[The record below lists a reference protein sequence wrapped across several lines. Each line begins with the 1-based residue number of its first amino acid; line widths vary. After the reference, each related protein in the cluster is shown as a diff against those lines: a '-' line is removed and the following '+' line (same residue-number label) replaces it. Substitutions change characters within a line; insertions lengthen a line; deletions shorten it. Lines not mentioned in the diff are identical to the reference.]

1 MGQTGLPSQAGEL
14 PGETEVR
21 LAAYLTERGFAE
33 AVMERIHSL
42 HLHPRKALA
51 WGLFCLAN
59 LILLA
64 VLGAAGVYVKGRADA
79 KAKDDLRDL
88 KGFKK
93 TTERM
98 QDADAAMGD
107 DPAVLR
113 DSLRQRDPNKP

>member
-1 MGQTGLPSQAGEL
+1 MIAFIWKLILGGLWRP
-14 PGETEVR
+14 
-21 LAAYLTERGFAE
+21 
-33 AVMERIHSL
+33 
-42 HLHPRKALA
+42 
-51 WGLFCLAN
+51 
-59 LILLA
+59 LLA

-79 KAKDDLRDL
+79 KAKADLRDL

>member
-1 MGQTGLPSQAGEL
+1 MIALIWKLILGGLWRP
-14 PGETEVR
+14 
-21 LAAYLTERGFAE
+21 
-33 AVMERIHSL
+33 
-42 HLHPRKALA
+42 
-51 WGLFCLAN
+51 
-59 LILLA
+59 LLA

-79 KAKDDLRDL
+79 KAKREIQDL
-88 KGFKK
+88 KGFKE

>member
-1 MGQTGLPSQAGEL
+1 MSAFIWKLILGGLWRP
-14 PGETEVR
+14 
-21 LAAYLTERGFAE
+21 
-33 AVMERIHSL
+33 
-42 HLHPRKALA
+42 
-51 WGLFCLAN
+51 
-59 LILLA
+59 LLA

-79 KAKDDLRDL
+79 KAKADLRDL

-113 DSLRQRDPNKP
+113 DSLRQRDPDKP

>member
-1 MGQTGLPSQAGEL
+1 MIGVIWKLILGGLWRP
-14 PGETEVR
+14 
-21 LAAYLTERGFAE
+21 
-33 AVMERIHSL
+33 
-42 HLHPRKALA
+42 
-51 WGLFCLAN
+51 
-59 LILLA
+59 LLA
-64 VLGAAGVYVKGRADA
+64 VLGAAGLYVKGRADA
-79 KAKDDLRDL
+79 KAKADLRDL

>member
-1 MGQTGLPSQAGEL
+1 MIAFIWKLILGGLWKP
-14 PGETEVR
+14 
-21 LAAYLTERGFAE
+21 
-33 AVMERIHSL
+33 
-42 HLHPRKALA
+42 
-51 WGLFCLAN
+51 
-59 LILLA
+59 LLA
-64 VLGAAGVYVKGRADA
+64 VLGAAGLYVKGRADA
-79 KAKDDLRDL
+79 KAKADLRDL

>member
-1 MGQTGLPSQAGEL
+1 MIAFIWRLILGGLWKP
-14 PGETEVR
+14 
-21 LAAYLTERGFAE
+21 
-33 AVMERIHSL
+33 
-42 HLHPRKALA
+42 
-51 WGLFCLAN
+51 
-59 LILLA
+59 LLA
-64 VLGAAGVYVKGRADA
+64 VLGALGLYAKGRADA

>member
-1 MGQTGLPSQAGEL
+1 MIAFIWKLILGGLWRP
-14 PGETEVR
+14 
-21 LAAYLTERGFAE
+21 
-33 AVMERIHSL
+33 
-42 HLHPRKALA
+42 
-51 WGLFCLAN
+51 
-59 LILLA
+59 LLA

-98 QDADAAMGD
+98 QDADAAMGV

>member
-1 MGQTGLPSQAGEL
+1 MISFIWKLILGGLWKP
-14 PGETEVR
+14 
-21 LAAYLTERGFAE
+21 
-33 AVMERIHSL
+33 
-42 HLHPRKALA
+42 
-51 WGLFCLAN
+51 
-59 LILLA
+59 LLA

-79 KAKDDLRDL
+79 KAKADLRDL

-93 TTERM
+93 TTERI